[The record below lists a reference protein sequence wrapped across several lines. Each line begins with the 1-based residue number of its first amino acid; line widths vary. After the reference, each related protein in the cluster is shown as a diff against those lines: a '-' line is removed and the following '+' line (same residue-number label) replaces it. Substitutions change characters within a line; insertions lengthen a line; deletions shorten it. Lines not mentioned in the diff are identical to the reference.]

1 MSLLIHLLSKLEH
14 IFAFYVSEK
23 HENPSFNTKK
33 NLYFSVVSTYR
44 EFWN

>member
-1 MSLLIHLLSKLEH
+1 MSLLIHLLNKLEH

-33 NLYFSVVSTYR
+33 NLYFSVVSAYR